1 MKDIEKVN
9 GAKVIDDYINCDKI
23 VECAKCEASKQID
36 CTYYITYCE
45 FLRAFSSVARNKLEE
60 VMNTIL

>member
-9 GAKVIDDYINCDKI
+9 GAKIIDDYINCYKI

-36 CTYYITYCE
+36 CTDYITYCE
-45 FLRAFSSVARNKLEE
+45 FMRAFSSVARNKLE
-60 VMNTIL
+60 VAINAIF